1 VAAGPREPEQQAREP
16 QPRPYAG
23 PEAAVARAGLEA
35 RQRALV
41 AALVA
46 GAQTPAGLDGARVR
60 VQAAALLRK
69 RGRGVAHAA
78 PDLAVAL
85 GPAFRDA
92 FESYARGRPGP
103 PPDCAADDAAEFA
116 RYLRGAGAGGRPHP
130 DAEVRRAARRVTR
143 PRLLSPRLRSRH
155 G

>member
-1 VAAGPREPEQQAREP
+1 
-16 QPRPYAG
+16 
-23 PEAAVARAGLEA
+23 
-35 RQRALV
+35 V

-46 GAQTPAGLDGARVR
+46 GAEPPEGVDGDRVR

-85 GPAFRDA
+85 GPDFRDA
-92 FESYARGRPGP
+92 FASYARGRPGP

-116 RYLRGAGAGGRPHP
+116 RYLRGTGGRPHP

-143 PRLLSPRLRSRH
+143 PRLLRLPLARRHRS
-155 G
+155 

>member
-1 VAAGPREPEQQAREP
+1 MAAGQREPEQLPRE
-16 QPRPYAG
+16 G
-23 PEAAVARAGLEA
+23 PGGAARAELDA

-46 GAQTPAGLDGARVR
+46 GAEPPAGLDARRVR
-60 VQAAALLRK
+60 VQAASLLRK

-92 FESYARGRPGP
+92 FESYARGRAGP

-143 PRLLSPRLRSRH
+143 SPGVTRGVREVFAVIRSRL
-155 G
+155 